1 MTNVT
6 RLVAACRMDQTVT
19 IVYWLAAAGVSVAS
33 FLIGILVGLRMPR
46 GSGSGSSSGGGA
58 RPAATRVPVGGG
70 KGAVELYVG
79 NLPYD
84 TADEDLLKLFSKFG
98 NVTSAR
104 VITKKVDGQSKG
116 FGFVEMTERAAAE
129 AATKALN
136 GKDFNGRTLAVN
148 EARTRGRRRGRF

>member
-6 RLVAACRMDQTVT
+6 RLVAACGADQTVT
-19 IVYWLAAAGVSVAS
+19 VVYWPAAAGVSVAS

-46 GSGSGSSSGGGA
+46 GSGSGSSGSGGGA
-58 RPAATRVPVGGG
+58 RPAATRVPVGG

-84 TADEDLLKLFSKFG
+84 TADEDLQKLFAKFG

-136 GKDFNGRTLAVN
+136 GKEFNGRTLAVN